1 MARSL
6 IGLSALL
13 AAACDAL
20 VVPYGPQTVH
30 IAPRTPLIFA
40 QLGRGKVEKLRQ
52 QAEAAR
58 LRERLKKRANQF
70 EYMNEE
76 EHQDEDEWAED

>member
-1 MARSL
+1 MRAV
-6 IGLSALL
+6 GLAN
-13 AAACDAL
+13 AEA
-20 VVPYGPQTVH
+20 H
-30 IAPRTPLIFA
+30 R
-40 QLGRGKVEKLRQ
+40 RQ